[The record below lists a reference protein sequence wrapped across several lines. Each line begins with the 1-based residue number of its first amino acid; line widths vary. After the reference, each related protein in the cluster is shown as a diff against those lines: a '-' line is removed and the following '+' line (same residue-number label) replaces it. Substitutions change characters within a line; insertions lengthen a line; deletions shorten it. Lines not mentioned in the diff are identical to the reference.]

1 MTKTDIGIYRGLKEK
16 FDPEVHVG
24 FFITT
29 DTGELLLGDQ
39 SLGQTISGWEIND
52 GVLILKLNTGKDI
65 RVTFPEATETVKG
78 LLSAADK
85 AQLNALQANLDSKV
99 DKVTGKSLL
108 ADSEIEKLAGLP
120 NSTELTNS
128 IATAKAAGD
137 NAQSDLNAHKQ
148 NKSNP
153 HEVTKDQ
160 VGLGN
165 VTNDAQVKRSEMG
178 VANGVATL
186 DADGKV
192 PASQLPS
199 YVDDIIDVYATYS
212 KSDTG
217 VLSNVTLYLDAAHT
231 QLVTGEAGK
240 IYQNIADGEPQYQF
254 RWTGTIFSQTG
265 ASSLILGEV
274 TGTAYDGAKGKANA
288 DNIAKIKGTSL
299 SHIKDAAPVTT
310 AADKV
315 SINYECFE
323 GDQYGAAGTDHT
335 ADIPAATTAKAGVMS
350 AADKTKLEN
359 LNSKLVVA
367 DEEDV
372 TAVDG
377 KIKFKDRDTTNGM
390 GYKILRLP
398 ENGILTQDMINQA
411 DTIYEIR
418 YNFDLNGATITI
430 PENCTLKFEG
440 GKLSNGTLNGAQT
453 SVDAPVSYI
462 LENVTTTGSF
472 ITPAKVE
479 WFGAKSTTIIDDYSY
494 NNSPSIQAALDS
506 AFQEIDFSIGIYNID
521 TTLVV
526 SKNQLIRL
534 IGTSP
539 QELDSKYGLPFNKN
553 IINSTIITT
562 SKNVDLLHVYI
573 QKNRDSNYDNHQR
586 FSIIGGSFDVTRNSV
601 FNSTVIKIILTE
613 GVELW
618 DSIINTSIFGNVTG
632 YKVIQDFSSISSVGI
647 ELAHDETNLGSMYIA
662 TIDSHIKG
670 FAYGFKN
677 SIEVGSDWST
687 SFDFKG
693 LIEGCNVMIDFGPGI
708 GRSRV
713 YSTFQSNYWFGNKEA
728 CMITGSLK
736 NVHIASV
743 NWDLQL
749 SSTTSEETPVY
760 SHWYLCDLKTN
771 DDITV
776 SDNVKSDSQY
786 FKGDVQQV
794 YSGKIFPK
802 YAFGFPRTH
811 REVKSYLEL
820 VNNDLLGW
828 TNYTVESQN
837 IPDGYLND
845 VSPFS
850 ASQTCRLLPQS
861 NISGASLTFTV
872 NLPEYKN
879 LRNFIVTVPIN
890 CPGYSISWSKIVIE
904 GYDQSNSIVCT
915 QELNNSPVVQN
926 NDISV
931 ILYTGRAHSNV
942 VKVVV
947 KLIDLLMTDA
957 QIGTSSYIF
966 MEGSFLKS
974 DYSHIGTRERVE
986 TKRFLLDGFEYARKW
1001 VKNSGTALYNV
1012 SENYSFMVSNNNL
1025 VFNTFDDV
1033 KAAFKGDTPQYN
1045 TGARATVNKGN
1056 RYVQVFG
1063 SIFNNKQDCVLY
1075 DSDGYPA
1082 EASKFGST
1090 IDRPSGLRSID
1101 YGFTYFDTTLN
1112 RPVYWNGTKWVDPAE
1127 DSIKWR
1133 TIE

>member
-1 MTKTDIGIYRGLKEK
+1 MTKTDIEIYRGLKEK

-52 GVLILKLNTGKDI
+52 GVLILKLNTGRDI

-78 LLSAADK
+78 LLSASDK

-153 HEVTKDQ
+153 HEVTKAQ

-315 SINYECFE
+315 SINYECYE
-323 GDQYGAAGTDHT
+323 GNQYGAAGTDHT
-335 ADIPAATTAKAGVMS
+335 ADIPAATTSKAGVMS
-350 AADKTKLEN
+350 ATDKTKLED

-372 TAVDG
+372 TAVEG

-411 DTIYEIR
+411 NTIYEIR
-418 YNFDLNGATITI
+418 YNFDLNGETITI
-430 PENCTLKFEG
+430 PENCVLKFEG
-440 GKLSNGTLNGAQT
+440 GKLSNGTITFNNTLLKGKTININCFFNG
-453 SVDAPVSYI
+453 
-462 LENVTTTGSF
+462 F
-472 ITPAKVE
+472 I
-479 WFGAKSTTIIDDYSY
+479 
-494 NNSPSIQAALDS
+494 N
-506 AFQEIDFSIGIYNID
+506 
-521 TTLVV
+521 
-526 SKNQLIRL
+526 
-534 IGTSP
+534 
-539 QELDSKYGLPFNKN
+539 NKN
-553 IINSTIITT
+553 IYAKWFNLNGNGTDDDSYKLVSLFKALTNGSNLYLENNKIYLHGDGVIGDNGTGNSYSPNPNDSSRPLIDSAHPVDLGRDIRLMLSNLDNVSIYGNNSCIISNPKNGECRNNAVIWIETSQNINIYDLTIDGNKDNRKPIFSDYNTGKGEADRHNIVVFSSQNVNFHKVSSNNSIHNGFSVLKSYQSDSTFPSYINFYDCKADNSYKNGIGINSG
-562 SKNVDLLHVYI
+562 SC
-573 QKNRDSNYDNHQR
+573 
-586 FSIIGGSFDVTRNSV
+586 FSIIGGEYSNSGKTFGINPKAAICLEVEIESDLNTNCLIRGVYIHDCTRSGI
-601 FNSTVIKIILTE
+601 S
-613 GVELW
+613 
-618 DSIINTSIFGNVTG
+618 VTG
-632 YKVIQDFSSISSVGI
+632 YTSNTKIENSHIQNAPLVISGNSKNTRISNCSIQDSICIFSRAFV
-647 ELAHDETNLGSMYIA
+647 D
-662 TIDSHIKG
+662 
-670 FAYGFKN
+670 
-677 SIEVGSDWST
+677 
-687 SFDFKG
+687 
-693 LIEGCNVMIDFGPGI
+693 
-708 GRSRV
+708 
-713 YSTFQSNYWFGNKEA
+713 SNYISF
-728 CMITGSLK
+728 T
-736 NVHIASV
+736 
-743 NWDLQL
+743 DQL
-749 SSTTSEETPVY
+749 
-760 SHWYLCDLKTN
+760 
-771 DDITV
+771 
-776 SDNVKSDSQY
+776 
-786 FKGDVQQV
+786 
-794 YSGKIFPK
+794 
-802 YAFGFPRTH
+802 
-811 REVKSYLEL
+811 
-820 VNNDLLGW
+820 
-828 TNYTVESQN
+828 
-837 IPDGYLND
+837 
-845 VSPFS
+845 
-850 ASQTCRLLPQS
+850 
-861 NISGASLTFTV
+861 
-872 NLPEYKN
+872 
-879 LRNFIVTVPIN
+879 VT
-890 CPGYSISWSKIVIE
+890 
-904 GYDQSNSIVCT
+904 
-915 QELNNSPVVQN
+915 
-926 NDISV
+926 
-931 ILYTGRAHSNV
+931 
-942 VKVVV
+942 
-947 KLIDLLMTDA
+947 
-957 QIGTSSYIF
+957 
-966 MEGSFLKS
+966 
-974 DYSHIGTRERVE
+974 ERVE
-986 TKRFLLDGFEYARKW
+986 TCISNLNSSRVTNNTIENFNSSMEESKNRISSDGFFSMNSVSGFNRSYNLFKNGYCINNEFKNCWINSSAIGENSFIDCNLNNSGNTSFSNESASNTFSKIIRPEGKRFIKVNRKGKWDIVGIKAPGLNAYVTDINKASINSSNKIEVYMDSDSNIVFHIKSTDMPTSILLYIKHL
-1001 VKNSGTALYNV
+1001 SLQ
-1012 SENYSFMVSNNNL
+1012 VSNDVNYTYESKDIEIL
-1025 VFNTFDDV
+1025 EDVDTSTMSKLSTVMREFKDFDQN
-1033 KAAFKGDTPQYN
+1033 AQIGEWY
-1045 TGARATVNKGN
+1045 
-1056 RYVQVFG
+1056 
-1063 SIFNNKQDCVLY
+1063 I
-1075 DSDGYPA
+1075 DSSRNAPY
-1082 EASKFGST
+1082 
-1090 IDRPSGLRSID
+1090 I
-1101 YGFTYFDTTLN
+1101 
-1112 RPVYWNGTKWVDPAE
+1112 WNGIEWIDPAE

>member
-29 DTGELLLGDQ
+29 DTGELLSGDQ

-153 HEVTKDQ
+153 HEVTKAQ

-192 PASQLPS
+192 PAAQLPS

-217 VLSNVTLYLDAAHT
+217 VLSDVTLYLDAAHT

-299 SHIKDAAPVTT
+299 SHIKDAAPITT

-315 SINYECFE
+315 SLNYECFE
-323 GDQYGAAGTDHT
+323 GNQYGAAGTAHT
-335 ADIPAATTAKAGVMS
+335 ADIPSATTSKAGVMS

-372 TAVDG
+372 TAVEG
-377 KIKFKDRDTTNGM
+377 KIKLKDRDTTNGM

-411 DTIYEIR
+411 NTIYEIR

-440 GKLSNGTLNGAQT
+440 GKLSNGIIEFNNSYIENQT
-453 SVDAPVSYI
+453 SNIIFD
-462 LENVTTTGSF
+462 NV
-472 ITPAKVE
+472 KLQN
-479 WFGAKSTTIIDDYSY
+479 Y
-494 NNSPSIQAALDS
+494 NNDVYISW
-506 AFQEIDFSIGIYNID
+506 FSR
-521 TTLVV
+521 
-526 SKNQLIRL
+526 NQDDI
-534 IGTSP
+534 TS
-539 QELDSKYGLPFNKN
+539 
-553 IINSTIITT
+553 IINSLNGNIILEGTYVISNTII
-562 SKNVDLLHVYI
+562 L
-573 QKNRDSNYDNHQR
+573 KNRYIKGGKLTYNGPASSDIVIVRQNGGVDSTSIDVSTKN
-586 FSIIGGSFDVTRNSV
+586 FSGSIILVDYTDSDIQWDMNDYKLNNLLISNSDTSVVTGSTCIKINISKYQVITRQLISDIRFNGVIDRGIHVELLLRNTNDNPTYNTSTFKNIFFKSANCALYVHPKFINTDGTTYDEKQSKGFVEVLLDNFANQYISWITSSFMDIVNTNIEGNMVIPWDYYGDNIPSDGIYKTYNSSIYLSKSYFDDTHSRNESVLSSYVTRNTGEK
-601 FNSTVIKIILTE
+601 FTDINSIRAARVNNNPPIRKTGIGWAIPNVKIIEFIPPQEENPYNMTYRGFEIQADNAADSQNRTYQIGIAIDGNFIKRRYHKDTGWGSVQKILSE
-613 GVELW
+613 GNMPVATTSNLKAGKGVG
-618 DSIINTSIFGNVTG
+618 DVIFNTS
-632 YKVIQDFSSISSVGI
+632 
-647 ELAHDETNLGSMYIA
+647 LG
-662 TIDSHIKG
+662 
-670 FAYGFKN
+670 
-677 SIEVGSDWST
+677 
-687 SFDFKG
+687 
-693 LIEGCNVMIDFGPGI
+693 
-708 GRSRV
+708 
-713 YSTFQSNYWFGNKEA
+713 
-728 CMITGSLK
+728 
-736 NVHIASV
+736 
-743 NWDLQL
+743 
-749 SSTTSEETPVY
+749 
-760 SHWYLCDLKTN
+760 
-771 DDITV
+771 
-776 SDNVKSDSQY
+776 
-786 FKGDVQQV
+786 
-794 YSGKIFPK
+794 
-802 YAFGFPRTH
+802 
-811 REVKSYLEL
+811 
-820 VNNDLLGW
+820 
-828 TNYTVESQN
+828 
-837 IPDGYLND
+837 
-845 VSPFS
+845 
-850 ASQTCRLLPQS
+850 LPM
-861 NISGASLTFTV
+861 
-872 NLPEYKN
+872 
-879 LRNFIVTVPIN
+879 
-890 CPGYSISWSKIVIE
+890 W
-904 GYDQSNSIVCT
+904 
-915 QELNNSPVVQN
+915 
-926 NDISV
+926 
-931 ILYTGRAHSNV
+931 
-942 VKVVV
+942 
-947 KLIDLLMTDA
+947 
-957 QIGTSSYIF
+957 
-966 MEGSFLKS
+966 
-974 DYSHIGTRERVE
+974 
-986 TKRFLLDGFEYARKW
+986 
-1001 VKNSGTALYNV
+1001 
-1012 SENYSFMVSNNNL
+1012 
-1025 VFNTFDDV
+1025 
-1033 KAAFKGDTPQYN
+1033 
-1045 TGARATVNKGN
+1045 
-1056 RYVQVFG
+1056 
-1063 SIFNNKQDCVLY
+1063 
-1075 DSDGYPA
+1075 
-1082 EASKFGST
+1082 
-1090 IDRPSGLRSID
+1090 
-1101 YGFTYFDTTLN
+1101 
-1112 RPVYWNGTKWVDPAE
+1112 WNGTKWIDPAE

>member
-52 GVLILKLNTGKDI
+52 GVLTLKLNTGKDI

-153 HEVTKDQ
+153 HEVTKAQ

-299 SHIKDAAPVTT
+299 SHIKDVAPVTT

-315 SINYECFE
+315 SINYECYE
-323 GDQYGAAGTDHT
+323 GNQYGAAGTDHT

-350 AADKTKLEN
+350 ATDKTKLED

-372 TAVDG
+372 TAIEG

-398 ENGILTQDMINQA
+398 ENGILTQDMINQ
-411 DTIYEIR
+411 DNTIYEIR
-418 YNFDLNGATITI
+418 YNFDLNGATINI
-430 PENCTLKFEG
+430 PENGTLKFEG
-440 GKLSNGTLNGAQT
+440 GKLSNGSINGNKTRINSDPIAIFGEDLVFEGTFEMDYCYPQ
-453 SVDAPVSYI
+453 
-462 LENVTTTGSF
+462 
-472 ITPAKVE
+472 
-479 WFGAKSTTIIDDYSY
+479 WFQNSTRDQSINISKALSLYPIVKFLPGEYIIDTPIELPQFFKFIGSGGY
-494 NNSPSIQAALDS
+494 ALD
-506 AFQEIDFSIGIYNID
+506 NNK
-521 TTLVV
+521 TTFTC
-526 SKNQLIRL
+526 N
-534 IGTSP
+534 TSS
-539 QELDSKYGLPFNKN
+539 EY
-553 IINSTIITT
+553 
-562 SKNVDLLHVYI
+562 
-573 QKNRDSNYDNHQR
+573 
-586 FSIIGGSFDVTRNSV
+586 V
-601 FNSTVIKIILTE
+601 FNSEKCYNSSIEGIKFSDNTESSKRLLFKGIYSTITIRNCIFFKFKGVFDRIWECSVIENNQFYSISNAVIHFCSDSFIRNNYIGGRLYEYSVVCDNNLSGTSFTGNFVDYFLKVFDNANLS
-613 GVELW
+613 
-618 DSIINTSIFGNVTG
+618 DSIIVNNIFDRAHTFIEGSCVNCTVSGNTLGNISASIIDNNSLQSTSDPIKQVLSTPFGIFAGKNNTDSIAINNVVFDNIYRNIDNLFQQDFPYYPIAGLNIKNGLFNIKNIQFAYQITGNTSNGITCDGSNIKIEALLGREVESFPDPIRSTQKKLQTFEGDIVK
-632 YKVIQDFSSISSVGI
+632 YKGDLYINHNQKW
-647 ELAHDETNLGSMYIA
+647 ELYLSTKDTSGPSTNRPLLLEE
-662 TIDSHIKG
+662 HKG
-670 FAYGFKN
+670 F
-677 SIEVGSDWST
+677 E
-687 SFDFKG
+687 
-693 LIEGCNVMIDFGPGI
+693 
-708 GRSRV
+708 
-713 YSTFQSNYWFGNKEA
+713 
-728 CMITGSLK
+728 
-736 NVHIASV
+736 
-743 NWDLQL
+743 
-749 SSTTSEETPVY
+749 
-760 SHWYLCDLKTN
+760 
-771 DDITV
+771 
-776 SDNVKSDSQY
+776 
-786 FKGDVQQV
+786 
-794 YSGKIFPK
+794 
-802 YAFGFPRTH
+802 
-811 REVKSYLEL
+811 
-820 VNNDLLGW
+820 
-828 TNYTVESQN
+828 
-837 IPDGYLND
+837 
-845 VSPFS
+845 
-850 ASQTCRLLPQS
+850 
-861 NISGASLTFTV
+861 
-872 NLPEYKN
+872 
-879 LRNFIVTVPIN
+879 
-890 CPGYSISWSKIVIE
+890 
-904 GYDQSNSIVCT
+904 
-915 QELNNSPVVQN
+915 
-926 NDISV
+926 
-931 ILYTGRAHSNV
+931 
-942 VKVVV
+942 
-947 KLIDLLMTDA
+947 
-957 QIGTSSYIF
+957 
-966 MEGSFLKS
+966 
-974 DYSHIGTRERVE
+974 
-986 TKRFLLDGFEYARKW
+986 
-1001 VKNSGTALYNV
+1001 
-1012 SENYSFMVSNNNL
+1012 
-1025 VFNTFDDV
+1025 
-1033 KAAFKGDTPQYN
+1033 
-1045 TGARATVNKGN
+1045 
-1056 RYVQVFG
+1056 
-1063 SIFNNKQDCVLY
+1063 
-1075 DSDGYPA
+1075 
-1082 EASKFGST
+1082 
-1090 IDRPSGLRSID
+1090 
-1101 YGFTYFDTTLN
+1101 YFDTTLS
-1112 RPVYWNGTKWVDPAE
+1112 RLIYWDGTKWIDPAE

>member
-1 MTKTDIGIYRGLKEK
+1 MTKTDIAIYRGLKEK
-16 FDPEVHVG
+16 FDPGVHVG
-24 FFITT
+24 FFITS

-52 GVLILKLNTGKDI
+52 GVLKLKLNTGRDI
-65 RVTFPEATETVKG
+65 LVTFPEATETVKG

-85 AQLNALQANLDSKV
+85 AQLNALQENLDSKV

-299 SHIKDAAPVTT
+299 SHIKDAAPITT

-315 SINYECFE
+315 SLNYECFE

-411 DTIYEIR
+411 NTIYEIR
-418 YNFDLNGATITI
+418 YNFDLNGTTITI

-440 GKLSNGTLNGAQT
+440 GSITNGTINTSDLKIAGTSSDGILYGVTFTGDILNTLFFNVDWFIKEFVDRIYLNSNPSIDNSVEINMLIASGAQNIVFSSDKYYYIKNSIKINGGTVNIHSSSPSGKFDISSRVSTLRKCCIYSNEIVTLIDYTYLSGSSNKKNSLYVGDIKLFCNKSYTDLSDKDVPIFKLVTGNSGIALWGVELNCSIAGIDRVVNLGSGEKHIPNYTGISIEARESAITYVKVGGYIQTTYYGVVLKKVSPQWFTDFTLNGDT
-453 SVDAPVSYI
+453 WCVKGGIFDDCGSPVRI
-462 LENVTTTGSF
+462 FGSHQP
-472 ITPAKVE
+472 I
-479 WFGAKSTTIIDDYSY
+479 
-494 NNSPSIQAALDS
+494 AALSPDNNEGY
-506 AFQEIDFSIGIYNID
+506 FRGYWINNYGYVWD
-521 TTLVV
+521 T
-526 SKNQLIRL
+526 
-534 IGTSP
+534 G
-539 QELDSKYGLPFNKN
+539 
-553 IINSTIITT
+553 
-562 SKNVDLLHVYI
+562 NVQD
-573 QKNRDSNYDNHQR
+573 NY
-586 FSIIGGSFDVTRNSV
+586 
-601 FNSTVIKIILTE
+601 STVK
-613 GVELW
+613 
-618 DSIINTSIFGNVTG
+618 
-632 YKVIQDFSSISSVGI
+632 SSIEYSKIAIRTG
-647 ELAHDETNLGSMYIA
+647 NLGSVTY
-662 TIDSHIKG
+662 
-670 FAYGFKN
+670 KN
-677 SIEVGSDWST
+677 NSYERYDAHSET
-687 SFDFKG
+687 SRNMSQVNNG
-693 LIEGCNVMIDFGPGI
+693 YSLTNLLHELI
-708 GRSRV
+708 S
-713 YSTFQSNYWFGNKEA
+713 
-728 CMITGSLK
+728 
-736 NVHIASV
+736 
-743 NWDLQL
+743 
-749 SSTTSEETPVY
+749 
-760 SHWYLCDLKTN
+760 
-771 DDITV
+771 
-776 SDNVKSDSQY
+776 VKSDHDVI
-786 FKGDVQQV
+786 GDFNVTV
-794 YSGKIFPK
+794 NDSEIVPSASYSLYNSHNLF
-802 YAFGFPRTH
+802 
-811 REVKSYLEL
+811 
-820 VNNDLLGW
+820 NDLSGVVGID
-828 TNYTVESQN
+828 YQ
-837 IPDGYLND
+837 YLD
-845 VSPFS
+845 VIKD
-850 ASQTCRLLPQS
+850 ASFVTGS
-861 NISGASLTFTV
+861 NISKLTVQFS
-872 NLPEYKN
+872 
-879 LRNFIVTVPIN
+879 IN
-890 CPGYSISWSKIVIE
+890 CSNLSYTSNKALDIVLNARGTTVELTVTYQDGNSDVITSSREALYYKYNFLKYKIREQSE
-904 GYDQSNSIVCT
+904 GKI
-915 QELNNSPVVQN
+915 
-926 NDISV
+926 
-931 ILYTGRAHSNV
+931 NV
-942 VKVVV
+942 R
-947 KLIDLLMTDA
+947 IDL
-957 QIGTSSYIF
+957 
-966 MEGSFLKS
+966 SF
-974 DYSHIGTRERVE
+974 
-986 TKRFLLDGFEYARKW
+986 
-1001 VKNSGTALYNV
+1001 
-1012 SENYSFMVSNNNL
+1012 
-1025 VFNTFDDV
+1025 
-1033 KAAFKGDTPQYN
+1033 DTPQTHVVMPSLAVLAPLNRKFIYGGP
-1045 TGARATVNKGN
+1045 TNK
-1056 RYVQVFG
+1056 RPVFFIPSNHKG
-1063 SIFNNKQDCVLY
+1063 HVYY
-1075 DSDGYPA
+1075 DSD
-1082 EASKFGST
+1082 
-1090 IDRPSGLRSID
+1090 
-1101 YGFTYFDTTLN
+1101 LN
-1112 RPVYWNGTKWVDPAE
+1112 KELYWDGTKWVDPAE

>member
-1 MTKTDIGIYRGLKEK
+1 MTKTDIAIYRGLKEK

-153 HEVTKDQ
+153 HEVTKAQ

-217 VLSNVTLYLDAAHT
+217 VLSDVTLYLDAAHT
-231 QLVTGEAGK
+231 QLVTGETGK

-274 TGTAYDGAKGKANA
+274 TGTAYDGAKGKVNA

-315 SINYECFE
+315 SINYECYE
-323 GDQYGAAGTDHT
+323 GNQYGAAGTDHT

-350 AADKTKLEN
+350 AADKTKLED

-411 DTIYEIR
+411 NTIYEIR
-418 YNFDLNGATITI
+418 YDFDLNGATITI

-440 GKLSNGTLNGAQT
+440 GKLSNGTLVGAST
-453 SVDAPVSYI
+453 TIKSNITKIFELSITV
-462 LENVTTTGSF
+462 EGTWNVEY
-472 ITPAKVE
+472 AYAE
-479 WFGAKSTTIIDDYSY
+479 WFGAKPNVPTLDNTDYFKKTLNCFQSVHLNRSKYYLKKPLLLGNKNYINGNKGKLNFTITDTENPCCIKMGAHCVVEDITIEIDDTTSIEGTSIIWFQSDYMRATQDTANDYNLSY
-494 NNSPSIQAALDS
+494 RSAHNYALRNIDMCLKNKEWMQTPVFKYTGIKVTGEDYPISSGIAFNFRIRGYWKYGIYIDLSDATVDTTEGWFTSGQFTNGSIGSSLFGIYIDSSSTHAKNVPPTGLMFTNISIQTMGRFIKSLFEANTETRAIKLKECK
-506 AFQEIDFSIGIYNID
+506 EITF
-521 TTLVV
+521 
-526 SKNQLIRL
+526 
-534 IGTSP
+534 
-539 QELDSKYGLPFNKN
+539 
-553 IINSTIITT
+553 
-562 SKNVDLLHVYI
+562 
-573 QKNRDSNYDNHQR
+573 RDCY
-586 FSIIGGSFDVTRNSV
+586 
-601 FNSTVIKIILTE
+601 
-613 GVELW
+613 LW
-618 DSIINTSIFGNVTG
+618 DWTDKCFGYYHNTPAPVSLSTKSINIVFDNTGC
-632 YKVIQDFSSISSVGI
+632 
-647 ELAHDETNLGSMYIA
+647 EYIKLY
-662 TIDSHIKG
+662 DV
-670 FAYGFKN
+670 
-677 SIEVGSDWST
+677 EQP
-687 SFDFKG
+687 
-693 LIEGCNVMIDFGPGI
+693 L
-708 GRSRV
+708 
-713 YSTFQSNYWFGNKEA
+713 
-728 CMITGSLK
+728 
-736 NVHIASV
+736 
-743 NWDLQL
+743 
-749 SSTTSEETPVY
+749 TSEF
-760 SHWYLCDLKTN
+760 L
-771 DDITV
+771 
-776 SDNVKSDSQY
+776 DN
-786 FKGDVQQV
+786 
-794 YSGKIFPK
+794 P
-802 YAFGFPRTH
+802 
-811 REVKSYLEL
+811 
-820 VNNDLLGW
+820 
-828 TNYTVESQN
+828 
-837 IPDGYLND
+837 
-845 VSPFS
+845 
-850 ASQTCRLLPQS
+850 
-861 NISGASLTFTV
+861 
-872 NLPEYKN
+872 
-879 LRNFIVTVPIN
+879 
-890 CPGYSISWSKIVIE
+890 
-904 GYDQSNSIVCT
+904 
-915 QELNNSPVVQN
+915 PVVRN
-926 NDISV
+926 RST
-931 ILYTGRAHSNV
+931 L
-942 VKVVV
+942 
-947 KLIDLLMTDA
+947 
-957 QIGTSSYIF
+957 
-966 MEGSFLKS
+966 
-974 DYSHIGTRERVE
+974 
-986 TKRFLLDGFEYARKW
+986 RF
-1001 VKNSGTALYNV
+1001 N
-1012 SENYSFMVSNNNL
+1012 
-1025 VFNTFDDV
+1025 
-1033 KAAFKGDTPQYN
+1033 P
-1045 TGARATVNKGN
+1045 
-1056 RYVQVFG
+1056 
-1063 SIFNNKQDCVLY
+1063 
-1075 DSDGYPA
+1075 
-1082 EASKFGST
+1082 
-1090 IDRPSGLRSID
+1090 
-1101 YGFTYFDTTLN
+1101 TYFDENITKEEFRKFFICLPEGTYTITKSLLKKFIEHTSNLNVQDIDNLVINNNASLKIYNHNMFRIFELEIAITDFTMERDNAYYLFRSIVTLGSNIISNNFSGIRFQWFRIPVNTITKGREHGFKDCGNIGESYIDGNSNNQVIYCVGPRKYTDSKGYNVARIKGTTVQRPSAATSATPEYGQITSSDAGFQYFDTNLN
-1112 RPVYWNGTKWVDPAE
+1112 RPVYWDGTKWIDPAE

>member
-1 MTKTDIGIYRGLKEK
+1 MTKTDIAIYRGLKEK

-52 GVLILKLNTGKDI
+52 GVLKLTLNTGKDI

-108 ADSEIEKLAGLP
+108 ADSEITKLAGLP

-137 NAQSDLNAHKQ
+137 NAQSDLNSHKL

-153 HEVTKDQ
+153 HEVTKAQ

-192 PASQLPS
+192 PATQLPS

-231 QLVTGEAGK
+231 KPVTGEAGK

-315 SINYECFE
+315 SINYECYE
-323 GDQYGAAGTDHT
+323 GNQYGAAGTDHT
-335 ADIPAATTAKAGVMS
+335 ADIPAATTTKAGVMS

-411 DTIYEIR
+411 NTIYEIR
-418 YNFDLNGATITI
+418 YHFDLNGATITI

-440 GKLSNGTLNGAQT
+440 GSLANGTISGEDINVESNYEDALKVSVNGCIITKDFVVTPYSSLVDSSKISSCRNGCVIKGIVNIDGNGSYGIQLHT
-453 SVDAPVSYI
+453 SMRGETRNSA
-462 LENVTTTGSF
+462 
-472 ITPAKVE
+472 
-479 WFGAKSTTIIDDYSY
+479 IIVGELY
-494 NNSPSIQAALDS
+494 N
-506 AFQEIDFSIGIYNID
+506 IGIFVKGTDNIVISNINLKK
-521 TTLVV
+521 TVKESGSTGYYHYEAIRTEGSSNILIEN
-526 SKNQLIRL
+526 SIINGGITFKNAEANSSAKPMHNVRVL
-534 IGTSP
+534 
-539 QELDSKYGLPFNKN
+539 NN
-553 IINSTIITT
+553 IINADFSPISGGSPNYPECDVISIRGISDNFISGNTINCTNVNRVFKLSALVEDNYNTILHPVDNTIIEGNIIKSTCT
-562 SKNVDLLHVYI
+562 RDSGQKQFIDMYIGTKNVYI
-573 QKNRDSNYDNHQR
+573 RNNKIYLEQHTNCFENKTTNSYSEPFGIYIENNDIYAKNCLSLGYFPLSQKAKVKFDSNTIKWESSKTSTLLDIYNLGKLVFSNNYLEGVNDAILVPLRQRAMDVQTNNITSVAFKGEFYITGNYIKNVNDWQFCGASKVEFLNNSIVSRRTEVINLGGGLGSMLLDVSITQDNLPDFRRIVVNQDSLNNIESITIR
-586 FSIIGGSFDVTRNSV
+586 CNRGKDRVRIIGGVGSIETADYLELPEGCYTTDKINYFLQPWHRESG
-601 FNSTVIKIILTE
+601 STE
-613 GVELW
+613 DRE
-618 DSIINTSIFGNVTG
+618 
-632 YKVIQDFSSISSVGI
+632 SISSSVLTVGDI
-647 ELAHDETNLGSMYIA
+647 FYDTS
-662 TIDSHIKG
+662 IK
-670 FAYGFKN
+670 KQ
-677 SIEVGSDWST
+677 
-687 SFDFKG
+687 
-693 LIEGCNVMIDFGPGI
+693 
-708 GRSRV
+708 
-713 YSTFQSNYWFGNKEA
+713 FQ
-728 CMITGSLK
+728 
-736 NVHIASV
+736 
-743 NWDLQL
+743 WDG
-749 SSTTSEETPVY
+749 TT
-760 SHWYLCDLKTN
+760 
-771 DDITV
+771 
-776 SDNVKSDSQY
+776 
-786 FKGDVQQV
+786 
-794 YSGKIFPK
+794 
-802 YAFGFPRTH
+802 
-811 REVKSYLEL
+811 
-820 VNNDLLGW
+820 
-828 TNYTVESQN
+828 
-837 IPDGYLND
+837 
-845 VSPFS
+845 
-850 ASQTCRLLPQS
+850 
-861 NISGASLTFTV
+861 
-872 NLPEYKN
+872 
-879 LRNFIVTVPIN
+879 
-890 CPGYSISWSKIVIE
+890 
-904 GYDQSNSIVCT
+904 
-915 QELNNSPVVQN
+915 
-926 NDISV
+926 
-931 ILYTGRAHSNV
+931 
-942 VKVVV
+942 
-947 KLIDLLMTDA
+947 
-957 QIGTSSYIF
+957 
-966 MEGSFLKS
+966 
-974 DYSHIGTRERVE
+974 
-986 TKRFLLDGFEYARKW
+986 
-1001 VKNSGTALYNV
+1001 
-1012 SENYSFMVSNNNL
+1012 
-1025 VFNTFDDV
+1025 
-1033 KAAFKGDTPQYN
+1033 
-1045 TGARATVNKGN
+1045 
-1056 RYVQVFG
+1056 
-1063 SIFNNKQDCVLY
+1063 
-1075 DSDGYPA
+1075 
-1082 EASKFGST
+1082 
-1090 IDRPSGLRSID
+1090 
-1101 YGFTYFDTTLN
+1101 
-1112 RPVYWNGTKWVDPAE
+1112 WVDPAE

>member
-52 GVLILKLNTGKDI
+52 GVLTLKLNTGKDI

-153 HEVTKDQ
+153 HEVTKAQ

-299 SHIKDAAPVTT
+299 SHIKDAAPITT

-315 SINYECFE
+315 SLNYECFE
-323 GDQYGAAGTDHT
+323 GNQYGAAGTDHT

-377 KIKFKDRDTTNGM
+377 KIKLKDRDTTNGM

-398 ENGILTQDMINQA
+398 ENGILTQDMINEPN
-411 DTIYEIR
+411 TIYEIR
-418 YNFDLNGATITI
+418 YDFDLNGATITI

-440 GKLSNGTLNGAQT
+440 GSLSNGVLQLNST
-453 SVDAPVSYI
+453 DIVSDDSYI
-462 LENVTTTGSF
+462 LKCDINGHTKFCNIKATWMGFLDNATLAFSKIVNTEMCVEFPGGDYTINGGNYILRENTYLKGLSERSTR
-472 ITPAKVE
+472 ITFVPNEDTK
-479 WFGAKSTTIIDDYSY
+479 FC
-494 NNSPSIQAALDS
+494 
-506 AFQEIDFSIGIYNID
+506 IGIVRYSGISDFLFKVSKDVNID
-521 TTLVV
+521 V
-526 SKNQLIRL
+526 IRL
-534 IGTSP
+534 DTSFV
-539 QELDSKYGLPFNKN
+539 QNTTNYVLRLFTIKN
-553 IINSTIITT
+553 I
-562 SKNVDLLHVYI
+562 Y
-573 QKNRDSNYDNHQR
+573 
-586 FSIIGGSFDVTRNSV
+586 
-601 FNSTVIKIILTE
+601 
-613 GVELW
+613 
-618 DSIINTSIFGNVTG
+618 
-632 YKVIQDFSSISSVGI
+632 
-647 ELAHDETNLGSMYIA
+647 
-662 TIDSHIKG
+662 
-670 FAYGFKN
+670 
-677 SIEVGSDWST
+677 
-687 SFDFKG
+687 
-693 LIEGCNVMIDFGPGI
+693 IEGTWKDDGYQN
-708 GRSRV
+708 
-713 YSTFQSNYWFGNKEA
+713 
-728 CMITGSLK
+728 ITGLG
-736 NVHIASV
+736 IYTR
-743 NWDLQL
+743 D
-749 SSTTSEETPVY
+749 
-760 SHWYLCDLKTN
+760 TN
-771 DDITV
+771 DDGTPNLNRWNAIV
-776 SDNVKSDSQY
+776 GMSFIENLFIKNCFCGIQCHIEQKS
-786 FKGDVQQV
+786 
-794 YSGKIFPK
+794 
-802 YAFGFPRTH
+802 
-811 REVKSYLEL
+811 
-820 VNNDLLGW
+820 NNENQEMIW
-828 TNYTVESQN
+828 CN
-837 IPDGYLND
+837 
-845 VSPFS
+845 
-850 ASQTCRLLPQS
+850 
-861 NISGASLTFTV
+861 
-872 NLPEYKN
+872 
-879 LRNFIVTVPIN
+879 
-890 CPGYSISWSKIVIE
+890 SISF
-904 GYDQSNSIVCT
+904 
-915 QELNNSPVVQN
+915 NNLKL
-926 NDISV
+926 DCK
-931 ILYTGRAHSNV
+931 YGFY
-942 VKVVV
+942 VK
-947 KLIDLLMTDA
+947 
-957 QIGTSSYIF
+957 
-966 MEGSFLKS
+966 
-974 DYSHIGTRERVE
+974 
-986 TKRFLLDGFEYARKW
+986 
-1001 VKNSGTALYNV
+1001 
-1012 SENYSFMVSNNNL
+1012 SENYVSTKPFHSSGSFYINDFEFQGDRAKQTFAFVMDGTQSCCVINRLIAWDADEIGKCINHGAATINTYKPSGCVPRNGDKWVNGIYYETIENGSYSTINKGFKITNELSDASTNSNYSRILSSNEGTLEIIPRTNYGGKKILEGRNTQTESFEERYVNNGGYEVLKTDIGHNNL
-1025 VFNTFDDV
+1025 KV
-1033 KAAFKGDTPQYN
+1033 
-1045 TGARATVNKGN
+1045 
-1056 RYVQVFG
+1056 
-1063 SIFNNKQDCVLY
+1063 
-1075 DSDGYPA
+1075 
-1082 EASKFGST
+1082 ST
-1090 IDRPSGLRSID
+1090 INYNEYGEWITIYDYSNSFGNTNNRPQNICK
-1101 YGFTYFDTTLN
+1101 GFKYFDTTLN

>member
-52 GVLILKLNTGKDI
+52 GVLMLKLNTGRDI

-153 HEVTKDQ
+153 HEVTKAQ

-310 AADKV
+310 TADKV

-323 GDQYGAAGTDHT
+323 GNQYGAAGTDHT

-350 AADKTKLEN
+350 SADKAKLED

-398 ENGILTQDMINQA
+398 ENGILTQDMINEA
-411 DTIYEIR
+411 NTIYEIR
-418 YNFDLNGATITI
+418 YNFDLNGQEILV
-430 PENCTLKFEG
+430 PKESVLKFTG
-440 GKLSNGTLNGAQT
+440 GSLSNGTITGNNTTIQAPNSLILKSIKLGYGSFKNINFVAEWFESIQDALNNAKSVVLTNASYKLTAPIALNGFNCLYSEHQSVLNFNIPEGEYCINLGFQSKLSGIDIIIQSDSGGIKT
-453 SVDAPVSYI
+453 S
-462 LENVTTTGSF
+462 
-472 ITPAKVE
+472 
-479 WFGAKSTTIIDDYSY
+479 
-494 NNSPSIQAALDS
+494 
-506 AFQEIDFSIGIYNID
+506 IYNIYH
-521 TTLVV
+521 TRKNNLFNVEKIELSEAYSAVSSNLVEKCNIFC
-526 SKNQLIRL
+526 SNPNNNYAICSLAE
-534 IGTSP
+534 GTDQSFENP
-539 QELDSKYGLPFNKN
+539 NASYGIWGASYKN
-553 IINSTIITT
+553 INIFGPFQYSIY
-562 SKNVDLLHVYI
+562 L
-573 QKNRDSNYDNHQR
+573 DNGNKAEATKPSWATELTFQ
-586 FSIIGGSFDVTRNSV
+586 D
-601 FNSTVIKIILTE
+601 IKIMGSTNGIFIGKNDEKTFEEGISNGSVPGQIVFSRVSYQYIE
-613 GVELW
+613 GV
-618 DSIINTSIFGNVTG
+618 
-632 YKVIQDFSSISSVGI
+632 
-647 ELAHDETNLGSMYIA
+647 TNR
-662 TIDSHIKG
+662 
-670 FAYGFKN
+670 FAN
-677 SIEVGSDWST
+677 
-687 SFDFKG
+687 
-693 LIEGCNVMIDFGPGI
+693 L
-708 GRSRV
+708 
-713 YSTFQSNYWFGNKEA
+713 QS
-728 CMITGSLK
+728 C
-736 NVHIASV
+736 
-743 NWDLQL
+743 
-749 SSTTSEETPVY
+749 
-760 SHWYLCDLKTN
+760 
-771 DDITV
+771 
-776 SDNVKSDSQY
+776 
-786 FKGDVQQV
+786 
-794 YSGKIFPK
+794 
-802 YAFGFPRTH
+802 
-811 REVKSYLEL
+811 
-820 VNNDLLGW
+820 
-828 TNYTVESQN
+828 
-837 IPDGYLND
+837 
-845 VSPFS
+845 
-850 ASQTCRLLPQS
+850 
-861 NISGASLTFTV
+861 
-872 NLPEYKN
+872 
-879 LRNFIVTVPIN
+879 
-890 CPGYSISWSKIVIE
+890 
-904 GYDQSNSIVCT
+904 
-915 QELNNSPVVQN
+915 
-926 NDISV
+926 
-931 ILYTGRAHSNV
+931 SNV
-942 VKVVV
+942 VFEDCVPWDYYGKEIKPYLINPNDTEFISILGIESTSKFYDFSQELTNGKVITMNIQNKDGKAFYLDSFIDSSNPVYLTDMLELPEGTYTTSSNFDTNCLAVGEVYSRIFLRVSKFINNGKLFEIFNPYRIYAKDVV
-947 KLIDLLMTDA
+947 GYRFMHLWGTSEKIKL
-957 QIGTSSYIF
+957 TSSYWNELQNKIRLQD
-966 MEGSFLKS
+966 ESWGTDGSVSYNSHLNLKLRSGDNSIYYKGYTS
-974 DYSHIGTRERVE
+974 DKT
-986 TKRFLLDGFEYARKW
+986 
-1001 VKNSGTALYNV
+1001 SGS
-1012 SENYSFMVSNNNL
+1012 SENLPLLTSADRDIGFSY
-1025 VFNTFDDV
+1025 FN
-1033 KAAFKGDTPQYN
+1033 
-1045 TGARATVNKGN
+1045 
-1056 RYVQVFG
+1056 
-1063 SIFNNKQDCVLY
+1063 I
-1075 DSDGYPA
+1075 
-1082 EASKFGST
+1082 
-1090 IDRPSGLRSID
+1090 
-1101 YGFTYFDTTLN
+1101 TLN
-1112 RPVYWNGTKWVDPAE
+1112 RPVYWNGTTWIDPAE